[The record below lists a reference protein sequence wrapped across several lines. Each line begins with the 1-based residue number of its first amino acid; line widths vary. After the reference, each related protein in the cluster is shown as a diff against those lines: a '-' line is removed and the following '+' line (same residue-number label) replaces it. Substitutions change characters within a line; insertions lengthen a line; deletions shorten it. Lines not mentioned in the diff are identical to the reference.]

1 MPRIG
6 GDVSNTIDASVVLP
20 VIGRIYDAAL
30 DASLWPDVV
39 QHVIELQ
46 GANKG
51 MLFTPLHV
59 FSQGGFNFRIGM
71 PESAIQQWADKYAA
85 LDVWA
90 QAAVEKG
97 LGFEGN
103 VMIDAD
109 LVPQEALRQTVFY
122 KEYLSRFGIERVCTG
137 MVFGVQSPPLLP
149 AVLAVYRDING
160 GPFGQRERALHGL
173 LIPHISRAL
182 GIMFRLRDA
191 DLKVASTLS
200 GFDRLASGVVLLGAN
215 GVVVFANR
223 AARRV
228 LQMEDGLRLRNGAG
242 GQTWLAA
249 EYPDA
254 QQALNAAIAQCVD
267 PGAVEVPHFANAVR
281 IERPSGGAAFS
292 LNFSALP
299 EQNEFGSGA
308 EHPKAILFLNDPDK
322 PVEVDAEVL
331 KRLYSMTAA
340 ECRLASRLCDGDTL
354 AAIAERLNLSENT
367 VKSQLKSIFDK
378 TGTRRQ
384 AQLVKLL
391 VSLASSG

>member
-1 MPRIG
+1 M
-6 GDVSNTIDASVVLP
+6 VLP

-30 DASLWPDVV
+30 DATLWPDVV
-39 QHVIELQ
+39 RQVIELQ
-46 GANKG
+46 GADKG

-103 VMIDAD
+103 VMIDSD
-109 LVPQEALRQTVFY
+109 LVPQETLRQSVFY

-160 GPFGQRERALHGL
+160 GPFGQHERALHGL

-191 DLKVASTLS
+191 ELKVASTLS
-200 GFDRLASGVVLLGAN
+200 GFDQLATGVVLLGAN
-215 GVVVFANR
+215 GAVVFANR

-228 LQMEDGLRLRNGAG
+228 LQMEDGLRLRAGTGAG

-254 QQALNAAIAQCVD
+254 QQALNAAITQCVD
-267 PGAVEVPHFANAVR
+267 PGAIEVPHFANAVR
-281 IERPSGGAAFS
+281 INRPSGGGAFT

-308 EHPKAILFLNDPDK
+308 DHPSAIVFLNDPDK

-331 KRLYSMTAA
+331 KRLYGMTAA
-340 ECRLASRLCDGDTL
+340 ECRLASRLCDGDAL
-354 AAIAERLNLSENT
+354 PAIAARLNLSENT